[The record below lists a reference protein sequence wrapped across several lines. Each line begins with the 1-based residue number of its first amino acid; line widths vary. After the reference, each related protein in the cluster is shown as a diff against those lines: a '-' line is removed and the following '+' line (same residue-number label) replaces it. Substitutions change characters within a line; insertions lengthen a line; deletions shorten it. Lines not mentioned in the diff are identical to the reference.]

1 MIAAFLLLNLA
12 PGCRHGAPVEEPPP
26 DDTGTPEVV
35 TNINYSPEIVA
46 TGVMDGQ
53 TGVVDGLVNPLT
65 GDTFVLDA
73 GGTMIRYLLDTYI
86 YPAGDYCVGGTL
98 DEEGICRGE
107 EAVVWTSGRIESSNQ
122 TMNLCLDAVHGELY
136 LIKAGGQNVEIVDAD
151 RAGPE
156 PYTYL
161 RAERNPKFPLAIAEA
176 VNWTGP
182 CDYDPANDTLLITSA
197 PQLAMA
203 QLSVGESLEL
213 IKTVPL
219 GFAPGAVAV
228 VGDRI
233 ILWDSTG
240 NRVVQLNETT
250 FQEVASWTSPSPIV
264 DVAIERGTGN
274 AWVALGAQGLAHV
287 SFDAGD
293 YPVADA
299 VATAGEAVNVVADP
313 ERGIAWALVRGPEGD
328 SVALAQ
334 GSTVRGVQPFEGTIL
349 GMAAPSH
356 TGDVSVF
363 YTPAAGGA
371 TAYTVL
377 GPVEDAQTLEP
388 VHIFLFT
395 TIEEP
400 SDVNMAAPCTGSGT
414 TFESELTLVR
424 NNAAVLATLGI
435 PIAMAITDNFAEK
448 AEECGETGIYQE
460 LVDYGF
466 ELGAMLHNRPCYN
479 CSTGGSFN
487 PDYCPPTDPNYIAS
501 SSGAACFPDDPEYC
515 AIGDWECYYA
525 FLADRVDIADRN
537 IPGGASFI
545 VGGDRHGMWKY
556 DWIRLYREVERP
568 TIGLTGFDTTLFAGT
583 WAYNVIDYDD
593 PRGKNPAPWHVDR
606 RAPAWHLADINA
618 WDQDS
623 PTSDLLYLSGN
634 NSATVKVAEQQQ
646 SGLYMLDFF
655 DVATQVAYRP
665 DDFEVQYQWLRS
677 AVSNRKPGAIN
688 TWYFHIHDT
697 GTLNLRDANNLQVT
711 TDIDGEGGEE
721 PMAAEIM
728 LSDFVTRVNT
738 RYGGTGAVKWSY
750 PSEIR
755 ALDNAGE

>member
-1 MIAAFLLLNLA
+1 MIVAFLLSTLLS
-12 PGCRHGAPVEEPPP
+12 GCRHAAPTDDAEPLDSGAP
-26 DDTGTPEVV
+26 DVV
-35 TNINYSPEIVA
+35 TEVNYTPEIVA
-46 TGVMDGQ
+46 SGVMDGQ
-53 TGVVDGLVNPLT
+53 TAVVDGFVNPLT
-65 GDTFVLDA
+65 GDTYVLDA
-73 GGTMIRYLLDTYI
+73 GGTMLRYLLDTYI

-107 EAVVWTSGRIESSNQ
+107 GVVWTSGRIESPNQ
-122 TMNLCLDAVHGELY
+122 TLNMCLDAVHGELY
-136 LIKAGGQNVEIVDAD
+136 LIKAGGQNVEIVDVDKAGAD
-151 RAGPE
+151 
-156 PYTYL
+156 PYTYQ

-182 CDYDPANDTLLITSA
+182 CDYDPANDTLLITSG
-197 PQLAMA
+197 PQLALA

-213 IKTVPL
+213 IKNVPL
-219 GFAPGAVAV
+219 GFAAGALAV
-228 VGDRI
+228 VDTRI
-233 ILWDSTG
+233 VLWDTTG
-240 NRVVQLNETT
+240 NRVVLLDEST
-250 FQEVASWTSPSPIV
+250 FQEVASWTAPVPIL
-264 DVAIERGTGN
+264 DMAIERGTGN
-274 AWVALGAQGLAHV
+274 AWVALGDSGLAHV
-287 SFDAGD
+287 RFDAGD
-293 YPVADA
+293 YPIADT
-299 VATAGEAVNVVADP
+299 VPTAGAATQVVADP
-313 ERGIAWALVRGPEGD
+313 DRGLAWALIRGATGD
-328 SVALAQ
+328 EVALAQ
-334 GSTVRGVQPFEGTIL
+334 GSTVRGSTPIAGTIL
-349 GMAAPSH
+349 GFAAPSH
-356 TGDVSVF
+356 TGDLSVF
-363 YTPAAGGA
+363 YTPEGGGS

-377 GPVEDAQTLEP
+377 APVEDVQTLEP

-400 SDVNMAAPCTGSGT
+400 SDINMAAPCTGSGT
-414 TFESELTLVR
+414 TFEAELTLVR
-424 NNAAVLATLGI
+424 NNAAVLATLGV
-435 PIAMAITDNFAEK
+435 PIAMAITDNFAQK

-487 PDYCPPTDPNYIAS
+487 PDYCPPTDANYIAS
-501 SSGAACFPDDPEYC
+501 TSGAACFPDDPEYC
-515 AIGDWECYYA
+515 AIGDWDCYYA
-525 FLADRVDIADRN
+525 FLAERVDIADRN

-593 PRGKNPAPWHVDR
+593 PRGKNPAPWHIDR

-623 PTSDLLYLSGN
+623 PTSELLYLSGN

-697 GTLNLRDANNLQVT
+697 GTLNLRDANNLPVS
-711 TDIDGEGGEE
+711 TDMDGEGGEE
-721 PMAAEIM
+721 PIDAEVM
-728 LSDFVTRVNT
+728 LADFVTRVNT
-738 RYGGTGAVKWSY
+738 RYDGTGAVKWSY

-755 ALDNAGE
+755 ALDTTRE